1 MVEREKLFGMIENI
15 SISTYTI
22 MAFFVSFIVLYYTF
36 HSIEAA
42 LLISAIISILTLTYF
57 KKRGVLLERAA
68 KK

>member
-22 MAFFVSFIVLYYTF
+22 MAFFVSFIVLYYTY
-36 HSIEAA
+36 HSIQPA
-42 LLISAIISILTLTYF
+42 LLISVIISILTLVYL